1 MGFET
6 TDEILADEL
15 EKQRRKLNTI
25 TSTLEQQH
33 QMLRLIVQ
41 VGQFSPAIPPI
52 FFIAVIKIY
61 SKSHI

>member
-41 VGQFSPAIPPI
+41 VF
-52 FFIAVIKIY
+52 
-61 SKSHI
+61 